1 MRSNRAYMSL
11 RPEKLQMLRVH
22 DDLKSGLR
30 YPSSIMYGHG
40 TLVLYN
46 NGKILLPKNKE
57 YRRLEK

>member
-30 YPSSIMYGHG
+30 YPSIMYGHG

-46 NGKILLPKNKE
+46 NGKILSPKNKE
-57 YRRLEK
+57 NRRLEK